1 MEKIK
6 DRYDIA
12 LQTLSTLK
20 EVLDKFE
27 SGNVPEEY
35 ILEVRDSII
44 QRFEYSI
51 DTFWKFLKLY
61 LQEHLKVTLESTVP
75 RAIIRE
81 AVNANL
87 VSEQDAPILM
97 DCITS
102 RNETSHT
109 YNKFLAQ
116 QVVDSIPDYY
126 QVMHKIIKNIPISEI
141 Q

>member
-6 DRYDIA
+6 DRYEIT

-20 EVLDKFE
+20 DILDKSE
-27 SGNVPEEY
+27 AGVPEEY
-35 ILEVRDSII
+35 ALAVRDSII

-61 LQEHLKVTLESTVP
+61 LQEHLKVTLESTTP

-81 AVNANL
+81 AINANL
-87 VSEQDAPILM
+87 VSEEDASILM

-109 YNKFLAQ
+109 YNEFLAQ
-116 QVVDSIPDYY
+116 QVANSVPEYY
-126 QVMHKIIKNIPISEI
+126 QVMHKIINSIPVSEI

>member
-6 DRYDIA
+6 DRYDIT
-12 LQTLSTLK
+12 LQTLSTLR
-20 EVLDKFE
+20 EVLDKYE
-27 SGNVPEEY
+27 SGKVPDEY

-61 LQEHLKVTLESTVP
+61 LQEYLKVTLESTTP

-81 AVNANL
+81 AINASL
-87 VSEQDAPILM
+87 ISEQDAPILM

-109 YNKFLAQ
+109 YNEFLAQ
-116 QVVDSIPDYY
+116 QVVDSVPDYY
-126 QVMHKIIKNIPISEI
+126 QVMHKIIKNISILEI
-141 Q
+141 E

>member
-6 DRYDIA
+6 DRYDITI
-12 LQTLSTLK
+12 QTLSTLK
-20 EVLDKFE
+20 EVLDE
-27 SGNVPEEY
+27 YDAGVPEKY
-35 ILEVRDSII
+35 ILPFRDSII

-61 LQEHLKVTLESTVP
+61 LQEQLKVTIESTAP

-81 AVNANL
+81 AANANL
-87 VSEQDAPILM
+87 ISEEDASTLLK
-97 DCITS
+97 CITS

-109 YNKFLAQ
+109 YNEFLAQ
-116 QVVDSIPDYY
+116 QVVNSVPEYY
-126 QVMHKIIKNIPISEI
+126 KVMYKIMKNIPIS

>member
-6 DRYDIA
+6 DRYEIT

-20 EVLDKFE
+20 DILDKSE
-27 SGNVPEEY
+27 AGVPEEY
-35 ILEVRDSII
+35 ALAVRDSII

-61 LQEHLKVTLESTVP
+61 LQEHLKVTLESTTP

-81 AVNANL
+81 AINANL
-87 VSEQDAPILM
+87 VSEEDASILM

-109 YNKFLAQ
+109 YNEFLAQ
-116 QVVDSIPDYY
+116 QVADSVPEYY
-126 QVMHKIIKNIPISEI
+126 QVMHKIIKSIPVSEI

>member
-6 DRYDIA
+6 DRYEIT

-20 EVLDKFE
+20 NILDKSE
-27 SGNVPEEY
+27 AGVPEEY
-35 ILEVRDSII
+35 ALAVRDSII

-61 LQEHLKVTLESTVP
+61 LQEHLKVTLESTTP

-87 VSEQDAPILM
+87 ISEQDAPILM

-109 YNKFLAQ
+109 YNEFLAQ
-116 QVVDSIPDYY
+116 QVADSIPEYY
-126 QVMHKIIKNIPISEI
+126 QVMHKIINSIPVSEI

>member
-6 DRYDIA
+6 DRYDIT

-27 SGNVPEEY
+27 LGNVPDEY
-35 ILEVRDSII
+35 ILEVRDSIN
-44 QRFEYSI
+44 QRFKYSI

-61 LQEHLKVTLESTVP
+61 LQEHLKVTLESTTP

-81 AVNANL
+81 AVNANI

-109 YNKFLAQ
+109 YNEFLAQ
-116 QVVDSIPDYY
+116 QVVDSVPGYY
-126 QVMHKIIKNIPISEI
+126 KVIYKIMKNIPILEI
-141 Q
+141 E